1 MFVAS
6 RFEWPTYVKLLQ
18 KQNTQ
23 IVLFLF
29 LPADCFFGTA
39 FCTSYLIDMWVPC
52 VLIVWSQSA
61 RLPMSP
67 QIQFCGHWFQ
77 GLLAPDGQRAH
88 VPHVGAHHRRPQQH
102 ATVRTWFFF
111 FFFVFHISFFH
122 SVSFFII
129 VTFVLTRCIIYI
141 HKLSNK
147 ILI

>member
-6 RFEWPTYVKLLQ
+6 RFEWPTYVKPLQ

-29 LPADCFFGTA
+29 LSIYKKQTVSSVLT

-52 VLIVWSQSA
+52 ALIVWSQSA

-102 ATVRTWFFF
+102 ATVRTWFF
-111 FFFVFHISFFH
+111 SFFLF
-122 SVSFFII
+122 SIFPFSIQLVFFII
-129 VTFVLTRCIIYI
+129 VTFDICTHAVHNIYT
-141 HKLSNK
+141 
-147 ILI
+147 